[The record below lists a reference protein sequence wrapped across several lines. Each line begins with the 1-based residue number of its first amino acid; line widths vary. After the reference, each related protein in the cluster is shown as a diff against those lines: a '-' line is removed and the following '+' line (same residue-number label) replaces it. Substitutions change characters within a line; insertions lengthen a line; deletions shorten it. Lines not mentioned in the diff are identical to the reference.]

1 MRINPT
7 LLQKE
12 ETYQVILDIIKNSTC
27 YNAFLI
33 TADVLEIY
41 MQQFWYTVK
50 KIKNS
55 TPYEFDLADV
65 KVLRKILD
73 ICLRV
78 QGEEFVETPSEESL
92 LTFLIELGYKGQLN
106 KLLSITGKDF
116 QEYGQAIPYT
126 MLTEEIKRLETYQT
140 FLAMSTGLIPPKK
153 TRDVALELGK
163 LISKMEADI
172 AEEARRVHETHE
184 HLVIENPTGVDESD
198 ESNGEPANRPTRRR
212 RPYGVTFRDTSSVS
226 KKKSLERKEAFRI
239 QQLTGDSSEG
249 DGITPEVLEVLIG
262 KTSSEGVE
270 DDSYQSDEEDVNVD
284 DITWLST
291 DEEEKAKGDDD
302 DRSIDIEETD
312 DERTDSENGDQAMT
326 DAEKNVA
333 EKVEE
338 EKGDEEEE
346 RADDDQAQE
355 DQVEDDICHTPLE
368 EETRDTT

>member
-1 MRINPT
+1 MSQEQRQLVARDETWVPTADIIKINTTNMRINPT

-153 TRDVALELGK
+153 TRGKGK

-212 RPYGVTFRDTSSVS
+212 RPYGVTFRDTSISVM
-226 KKKSLERKEAFRI
+226 KKAMKASKEAFRI

-262 KTSSEGVE
+262 KTSS
-270 DDSYQSDEEDVNVD
+270 
-284 DITWLST
+284 
-291 DEEEKAKGDDD
+291 KGAGTEPEMTLHSSLLMK
-302 DRSIDIEETD
+302 RKMLKEMMMIEVLILRKTN
-312 DERTDSENGDQAMT
+312 DERTNSENRDQAMT
-326 DAEKNVA
+326 DAKKNVA
-333 EKVEE
+333 KKVEE

-346 RADDDQAQE
+346 
-355 DQVEDDICHTPLE
+355 
-368 EETRDTT
+368 